1 MNKYYWY
8 KHVNPCNKEIVY
20 VGHGS
25 GGRAWQ
31 CGSSHSPLRSKE
43 HCKWADEL
51 LSKGITPDEWVEIGD
66 RGLSKERAKEIE
78 LLLIHELKPRF
89 NKSIRYPLLK
99 FTPELFEK
107 AVFLRNTGKSYE
119 KIGQE
124 LALSTMTIYRGLHG
138 KSISLETARADTKYL

>member
-8 KHVNPCNKEIVY
+8 KHVDPDTQEVVY

-51 LSKGITPDEWVEIGD
+51 LERGVTPDEWVEIGD
-66 RGLSKERAKEIE
+66 RGISKEEAKETE
-78 LLLIHELKPRF
+78 LQLIHELKPKF
-89 NKSIRYPLLK
+89 NKSIRYPGLK
-99 FTPELFEK
+99 FTAELYDI
-107 AVFLRNTGKSYE
+107 AVALRKGGCSYKTIADE
-119 KIGQE
+119 IG
-124 LALSTMTIYRGLHG
+124 LSVMVVHRGLTG
-138 KSISLETARADTKYL
+138 KSISLETALADRK